1 MDNILQGDILSHLQ
15 DVELMILKDFVKIC
29 EENDIEYYL
38 IFGTQIGAIR
48 HQGFIPWDDD
58 IDIMIFREDYE
69 KFLKVME
76 EHPNDKY
83 TIFDPRYNQEYCFEF
98 GRMSLNGTYWA
109 EYWDNQVSFKLGIHI
124 DLFILDVL
132 PDNKIKRWLFIQYC
146 FIVTRLHAI
155 SVLRFDNYP
164 KIINLILNI
173 IHALLNFIKLN
184 PNYFQKRIPKLFR
197 KYEKSDSGQFVTD
210 LTLRERVVFK
220 RDDYKPPK
228 KVKFED
234 SIFYI
239 PNNDDNTLIPIYGDY
254 MKLPPEDEQ
263 YCHILNEIDFGK
275 Y

>member
-69 KFLKVME
+69 RFLKVME
-76 EHPNDKY
+76 EHTNDKY
-83 TIFDPRYNQEYCFEF
+83 TIFDPRYNHEYCFEF

-109 EYWDNQVSFKLGIHI
+109 EY
-124 DLFILDVL
+124 
-132 PDNKIKRWLFIQYC
+132 C

-155 SVLRFDNYP
+155 SLLRFDNYP
-164 KIINLILNI
+164 KIINLILNF

-184 PNYFQKRIPKLFR
+184 PTYFQKRIPKLFR

-210 LTLRERVVFK
+210 LTLHERVVFK
-220 RDDYKPPK
+220 RNDYKPPK
-228 KVKFED
+228 KAKFED
-234 SIFYI
+234 SFFYI
-239 PNNDDNTLIPIYGDY
+239 PNDDDNTLIPIYGDY
-254 MKLPPEDEQ
+254 MKLPPEEEQ
-263 YCHILNEIDFGK
+263 FCHILNEIDFGK

>member
-1 MDNILQGDILSHLQ
+1 MDNILQGDVLSHLQ

-29 EENDIEYYL
+29 EENNIEYYL

-69 KFLKVME
+69 RFLKVME

-83 TIFDPRYNQEYCFEF
+83 TIFDPRYDKEYCFEF

-109 EYWDNQVSFKLGIHI
+109 EYWDNQVSFKMGIHI

-155 SVLRFDNYP
+155 SLLRFDNYP
-164 KIINLILNI
+164 KIINLILNF

-184 PNYFQKRIPKLFR
+184 PTYFQKRIPKLFR

-210 LTLRERVVFK
+210 LTLHERVVFK
-220 RDDYKPPK
+220 RNDYKPPK
-228 KVKFED
+228 RAKFED
-234 SIFYI
+234 SFFYI
-239 PNNDDNTLIPIYGDY
+239 PNDDDNTLIPIYGDY
-254 MKLPPEDEQ
+254 MKHPTEEEQ
-263 YCHILNEIDFGK
+263 FCHILNEIDFGK

>member
-15 DVELMILKDFVKIC
+15 DVELMILKDFVKVC

-124 DLFILDVL
+124 DLFVLDVL

-184 PNYFQKRIPKLFR
+184 PNYFQKRVPKLFR

-239 PNNDDNTLIPIYGDY
+239 PNNHYNTLIPIDVDY
-254 MKLPPEDEQ
+254 MKLPPKDEQ

>member
-1 MDNILQGDILSHLQ
+1 MGDEYSLQNIK
-15 DVELMILKDFVKIC
+15 DVELMILKDFSKIC
-29 EENDIEYYL
+29 EDNNIEYYL
-38 IFGTQIGAIR
+38 IYGTQIGAIR

-58 IDIMIFREDYE
+58 IDIMMFREDYE
-69 KFLKVME
+69 RFLKVME
-76 EHPNDKY
+76 EYPNDKY
-83 TIFDPRYNQEYCFEF
+83 TIFDPRYNLEYCFEF

-155 SVLRFDNYP
+155 SLLKFDNYP
-164 KIINLILNI
+164 KIVNLLLNF

-184 PNYFQKRIPKLFR
+184 PTYFQKRIPKLFR

-210 LTLRERVVFK
+210 LTLHERVVFK
-220 RDDYKPPK
+220 RNDYKPPK

-254 MKLPPEDEQ
+254 MKLPPKDEQ